1 MLVLDYGRLVCR
13 LTAAASVCVYGRER
27 EAGPVYTNKH
37 VCIYICVYTYTYMRI
52 YIHISKCFLP
62 CMYVCMYHIGF
73 KLVVACQGPFCMQIM
88 PAAFIRKE
96 TL

>member
-1 MLVLDYGRLVCR
+1 
-13 LTAAASVCVYGRER
+13 
-27 EAGPVYTNKH
+27 
-37 VCIYICVYTYTYMRI
+37 MRI

-62 CMYVCMYHIGF
+62 CMYVYMYHIGF

-88 PAAFIRKE
+88 PAAPMRKE